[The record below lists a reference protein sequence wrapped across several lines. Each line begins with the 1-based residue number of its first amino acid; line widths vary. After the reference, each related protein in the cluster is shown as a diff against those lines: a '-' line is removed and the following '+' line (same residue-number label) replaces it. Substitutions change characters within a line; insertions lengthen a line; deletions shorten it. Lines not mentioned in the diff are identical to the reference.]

1 MHDLQENL
9 DMLTKAYPQ
18 ETLEGD
24 GVVVNRL
31 FPISQRMNFD
41 PFVLWDHFNISAG
54 HGFPDHPH
62 RGFEAITYMLTGG
75 MHHKDNLDND
85 AFVSKGGAQ
94 VFCAGKGIVH
104 SEMPAEEGQSVGI
117 QLWINLPK
125 RLKTIKPSYQQVLS
139 ENLPVTTFE
148 GGYCRTIV
156 GEGSPIELHTD
167 ITYQHVKI
175 EQNKQYQIYINQ
187 GLNAVIY
194 ALSGDIVLAGETLS
208 STESLLIEADE
219 EQNLSIQAKTDSE
232 FMFCCGLPHHQPI
245 YQHGPYVD

>member
-1 MHDLQENL
+1 
-9 DMLTKAYPQ
+9 MLTKAYPQ

-41 PFVLWDHFNISAG
+41 PFVLWDHFDISAG

-62 RGFEAITYMLTGG
+62 RGFEAITYMLDGG
-75 MHHKDNLDND
+75 MHHKDNLGND
-85 AFVSKGGAQ
+85 AFVGKVGAQ
-94 VFCAGKGIVH
+94 VFCAGAGIVH
-104 SEMPAEEGQSVGI
+104 SEMPAEEGQSIGI

-125 RLKTIKPSYQQVLS
+125 RLKTIEPSYQQVLD
-139 ENLPVTTFE
+139 EDLPVIVFE
-148 GGYCRTIV
+148 GGCCRTIV
-156 GEGSPIELHTD
+156 GEGSPIKLHTD
-167 ITYQHVKI
+167 ITYQHVSLNKD
-175 EQNKQYQIYINQ
+175 KQYQIYINQ
-187 GLNAVIY
+187 GLNAILYV
-194 ALSGDIVLAGETLS
+194 LSGNITLDNETLGS
-208 STESLLIEADE
+208 AESLLIEADE